1 MKRTLLLLALVL
13 VGLTAVA
20 YGLMRPTIEQ
30 RSRVRARDA
39 RIAEVWAHSPPL
51 VLDAATQG
59 ILAHADR
66 AETFRLESESD
77 GEAHTAA
84 ESAAIA
90 ALPEKLVQNHRVM
103 RIGQPQGH
111 ELSIALS
118 KALAQADSQQS
129 FTQCFDPG
137 VAFRVWQGKA
147 HTDIS
152 ICFFCSAMDITTEN
166 ANHKV
171 LYHYHPGLR
180 YSRPA
185 LLALSRQAFPGDK
198 QLMALK

>member
-1 MKRTLLLLALVL
+1 MKRTLLLLPFVL

-20 YGLMRPTIEQ
+20 YGLMRPVLAKNAHLQ
-30 RSRVRARDA
+30 ASKD
-39 RIAEVWAHSPPL
+39 RIAERLAHSKPL

-66 AETFRLESESD
+66 VETFRLESESD
-77 GEAHTAA
+77 GEVRTAA
-84 ESAAIA
+84 ESAVIA

-111 ELSIALS
+111 ELSTDLS
-118 KALAQADSQQS
+118 RALAEADSEQS

-152 ICFFCSAMDITTEN
+152 ICFFCSAMDITTED
-166 ANHKV
+166 AKHKV
-171 LYHYHPGLR
+171 LDHYHPGLR

-185 LLALSRQAFPGDK
+185 LLALSRQAFPDDK
-198 QLMALK
+198 QLKALK